1 MEITFVFRFEDL
13 KFRMDRFREDHVE
26 CFEDEYDEDEENCVD
41 DLSDVSSDDILSD
54 SENDDSIRLDISSD
68 QARLNLEAAEKLV
81 VEEED
86 GILLSQHTDLLD
98 IKVNEI
104 LNKITVDI
112 DLLYN
117 LSDFQ
122 RLSIN
127 ALGTLKSVVLI
138 SPTGSGKMS
147 IPLLAVRVLRKALGI
162 PNGIC
167 IVTQPLNSIM
177 NEKLRN
183 NICEAA
189 ILTMAGDLIDTG
201 DGEEDDVKLSCSID
215 DLLSGRIL
223 VIFGHPESFDSK
235 MGQQILRELHKRG
248 MLVLLCIDEFH
259 QAGKGH
265 WMSFRPSMMSSSSA
279 IR

>member
-86 GILLSQHTDLLD
+86 GILLSQHADLLD

-112 DLLYN
+112 DLLYK
-117 LSDFQ
+117 Q
-122 RLSIN
+122 
-127 ALGTLKSVVLI
+127 LI
-138 SPTGSGKMS
+138 SF
-147 IPLLAVRVLRKALGI
+147 
-162 PNGIC
+162 N
-167 IVTQPLNSIM
+167 
-177 NEKLRN
+177 KLR
-183 NICEAA
+183 
-189 ILTMAGDLIDTG
+189 
-201 DGEEDDVKLSCSID
+201 
-215 DLLSGRIL
+215 
-223 VIFGHPESFDSK
+223 PEN
-235 MGQQILRELHKRG
+235 
-248 MLVLLCIDEFH
+248 
-259 QAGKGH
+259 
-265 WMSFRPSMMSSSSA
+265 
-279 IR
+279 